1 MIKRVLKVTGVILLF
16 VVGCFLVLGTL
27 FRLVFPIYLGLGF
40 IPLDMIDIGM
50 LFFGGL
56 SIWGG
61 LRLYKW

>member
-1 MIKRVLKVTGVILLF
+1 MFKRIVRVTGVILL
-16 VVGCFLVLGTL
+16 LVAGFILIATPL
-27 FRLVFPIYLGLGF
+27 FRLGSAIHLGF
-40 IPLDMIDIGM
+40 GFSAVDMIDIGM